1 MKDKNH
7 REFLSGKWEKVILA
21 LAVYAL
27 LSVLFRIVVDMP
39 LVDFLLIAALAAAAL
54 TLSVVEIRRDKWL
67 LKKAGKRKGTNR

>member
-7 REFLSGKWEKVILA
+7 REFLSGKLEKVILA

-39 LVDFLLIAALAAAAL
+39 LVDSLLIAALAAAAL

>member
-39 LVDFLLIAALAAAAL
+39 LVDSLLAAAAL